1 MKFSNTSPLA
11 ILRERTVMC
20 IPQVTLQF
28 FVSSYGRQQKSEFKN
43 DDSITGIDLRW
54 TISTIMCFSVCLIW
68 NLTDLMVSDLT
79 LIALFI
85 KKVTPI
91 LLYESTQF

>member
-1 MKFSNTSPLA
+1 MKFSDRSPLA

-43 DDSITGIDLRW
+43 DDSITGIDLPSMDH
-54 TISTIMCFSVCLIW
+54 INYYGFLSLSV
-68 NLTDLMVSDLT
+68 V
-79 LIALFI
+79 
-85 KKVTPI
+85 
-91 LLYESTQF
+91 ESNRFNGIRSYANSSIH

>member
-1 MKFSNTSPLA
+1 MVMKFSDTSP
-11 ILRERTVMC
+11 LRERTVMW

-28 FVSSYGRQQKSEFKN
+28 FVSSYERQQKSKFEN
-43 DDSITGIDLRW
+43 DDSITGINRRW
-54 TISTIMCFSVCLIW
+54 IISTIMGFSVCLIW
-68 NLTDLMVSDLT
+68 NLTDLMVSDPT
-79 LIALFI
+79 PIALFI